1 MDSRKFVLRQTLL
14 IAIGQIVGVGVML
27 GIFALLDRFDYT
39 VVLGGLVGALV
50 ALLNFF
56 FMAVSLSL
64 AADRAVQQDAK
75 GGKSLVKSSYA
86 IRTIVM
92 FVVLILCAKSGFFHP
107 LALVLPLAFTRPILT
122 IAEIFKKKGEKTA

>member
-27 GIFALLDRFDYT
+27 GIFALLGRLDYT
-39 VVLGGLVGALV
+39 VVLGGLIGALV

-56 FMAVSLSL
+56 FMAVSLTL

-92 FVVLILCAKSGFFHP
+92 FVVLILCAKSGHCNVISLAVP
-107 LALVLPLAFTRPILT
+107 LLLVQPTLL
-122 IAEIFKKKGEKTA
+122 IAEFFRKKEE

>member
-27 GIFALLDRFDYT
+27 GIFALLGRFDYT
-39 VVLGGLVGALV
+39 VVLGGLIGALV

-92 FVVLILCAKSGFFHP
+92 FVVLILCAKSGHCNVISLAVP
-107 LALVLPLAFTRPILT
+107 LLLVQPTLL
-122 IAEIFKKKGEKTA
+122 IAEFFRKKEA

>member
-27 GIFALLDRFDYT
+27 GVFALLGRLDYT
-39 VVLGGLVGALV
+39 VVLGGLIGALV

-56 FMAVSLSL
+56 FMAVSLTL

-92 FVVLILCAKSGFFHP
+92 FVVLILCAKSGHCNVISLAVP
-107 LALVLPLAFTRPILT
+107 LLLVQPTLL
-122 IAEIFKKKGEKTA
+122 IAEFFRKKEE

>member
-27 GIFALLDRFDYT
+27 GVFALLGRLDYT
-39 VVLGGLVGALV
+39 VVLGGLIGALV

-75 GGKSLVKSSYA
+75 GGKSLVKLGC
-86 IRTIVM
+86 T
-92 FVVLILCAKSGFFHP
+92 AKEVKETVADITAKFP
-107 LALVLPLAFTRPILT
+107 LY
-122 IAEIFKKKGEKTA
+122 K

>member
-1 MDSRKFVLRQTLL
+1 MDSRKFVLRQTLI

-27 GIFALLDRFDYT
+27 GIFALLGRLNYT
-39 VVLGGLVGALV
+39 VVLGGLIGALV

-92 FVVLILCAKSGFFHP
+92 FVVLILCAKSGHCNVISLAVP
-107 LALVLPLAFTRPILT
+107 LLLVQPTLL
-122 IAEIFKKKGEKTA
+122 IAEFFRKKEE

>member
-27 GIFALLDRFDYT
+27 GIFALLGRLDYT
-39 VVLGGLVGALV
+39 VVLGGLIGALV

-92 FVVLILCAKSGFFHP
+92 FVVLILCAKSGHCNVISLAVP
-107 LALVLPLAFTRPILT
+107 LLLVQPTLL
-122 IAEIFKKKGEKTA
+122 IAEFFRKKEE

>member
-1 MDSRKFVLRQTLL
+1 MDSRKFVLRQTLI

-27 GIFALLDRFDYT
+27 GIFALLGRLNYT
-39 VVLGGLVGALV
+39 VVLGGLIGALV

-92 FVVLILCAKSGFFHP
+92 FVVLILCAKSGHCNVISLAVP
-107 LALVLPLAFTRPILT
+107 LLLVQPTLL
-122 IAEIFKKKGEKTA
+122 IAEFFRKKEA

>member
-14 IAIGQIVGVGVML
+14 IVIGQAIGVGVML
-27 GIFALLDRFDYT
+27 GIFALLGRLDYT
-39 VVLGGLVGALV
+39 VVLGGLIGALV

-92 FVVLILCAKSGFFHP
+92 FVVLILCAKSGHCNVISLAVP
-107 LALVLPLAFTRPILT
+107 LLLVQPTLL
-122 IAEIFKKKGEKTA
+122 IAEFFRKKEA

>member
-27 GIFALLDRFDYT
+27 GVFALLGRLDYT
-39 VVLGGLVGALV
+39 VVLGGLIGALV

-56 FMAVSLSL
+56 FMAVSLTL

-92 FVVLILCAKSGFFHP
+92 FVVLILCAKSGHCNVISLAVP
-107 LALVLPLAFTRPILT
+107 LLLVQPTLL
-122 IAEIFKKKGEKTA
+122 IAEFFRK